1 MVSFHGILCGREMCI
16 LLPTDLKTYHNR
28 YFIGTIFPTKIANFD
43 NFAALAKIAQEFPNS
58 DSVWKHCIVKIFWQ
72 YYNENI

>member
-1 MVSFHGILCGREMCI
+1 MHVSNSWDRNKIVVSFHGILSGREMCI

-43 NFAALAKIAQEFPNS
+43 NFAALAKIAHEFP
-58 DSVWKHCIVKIFWQ
+58 IVIPFG
-72 YYNENI
+72 NIVL